1 MACNWYSCICH
12 WCGKDRAGRL
22 APAGVPGP
30 DAGREADGTGVRG
43 STGIAPNAIGVR
55 GTGVLVTRGGE
66 GRGPG
71 ASDRDSLGVPG
82 REAGGGDR
90 TGDLSRERFFASPEE
105 AEDFFFLWELEDEE
119 ECLTPPSLPL
129 SALREDDEE
138 PLELFFF
145 PEPRAGDGRAGPDRS
160 PEGDL
165 SEPEALP
172 LASEETRG
180 DLPGREVST
189 STSIAG
195 CSSMMSRPSESTL
208 SSLKEPVSEVFP
220 GSRRLSWRTAWR
232 ARSRSRPPQSPS
244 LQCSHTRQW
253 LPSREQTTC
262 VEHVR
267 WYVQGCDSTY
277 RITNREQWES
287 AQRVYEATS
296 CAVAILFLKTK
307 TRRHTRD
314 KQKQSKTA
322 KQTEGLKGKMA
333 CKQPK
338 VLINAVDHFK
348 FAKSEWNGEKILA
361 NAGES
366 ISIPVMRALADT
378 RGRLAP
384 KRVATWRRGG
394 KIKGFYFWVC
404 Q

>member
-1 MACNWYSCICH
+1 M
-12 WCGKDRAGRL
+12 
-22 APAGVPGP
+22 
-30 DAGREADGTGVRG
+30 
-43 STGIAPNAIGVR
+43 
-55 GTGVLVTRGGE
+55 TRGGE

-105 AEDFFFLWELEDEE
+105 AEDFFFLRELEDEE
-119 ECLTPPSLPL
+119 ECLTPPSPYGKMTKSPWNSSSSRSL
-129 SALREDDEE
+129 
-138 PLELFFF
+138 
-145 PEPRAGDGRAGPDRS
+145 GPGTAR
-160 PEGDL
+160 
-165 SEPEALP
+165 
-172 LASEETRG
+172 ASEETRG
-180 DLPGREVST
+180 DLPGMEVST

-208 SSLKEPVSEVFP
+208 SSLKEPESEVFP
-220 GSRRLSWRTAWR
+220 VFRRLSWRTARR

-244 LQCSHTRQW
+244 LQCSHTRQL

-267 WYVQGCDSTY
+267 WCVQGCDSTY
-277 RITNREQWES
+277 RIANREQWES

-333 CKQPK
+333 CKQPLQ
-338 VLINAVDHFK
+338 VGV
-348 FAKSEWNGEKILA
+348 
-361 NAGES
+361 
-366 ISIPVMRALADT
+366 
-378 RGRLAP
+378 
-384 KRVATWRRGG
+384 KR
-394 KIKGFYFWVC
+394 
-404 Q
+404 